1 MTDDVDARP
10 RHGAAGIWVLF
21 CAAGGGAGLA
31 FDLALNTGRGFWA
44 GDEPGAHAA
53 IGAVVSLFVIGA
65 GYLARVA
72 LVQRKDDSKQSG
84 ESNAGD
90 LS

>member
-1 MTDDVDARP
+1 MTDDADVRP

-44 GDEPGAHAA
+44 GDEPGAYAA
-53 IGAVVSLFVIGA
+53 IGAVVALFVIGA

-72 LVQRKDDSKQSG
+72 LVQRKPRANETG
-84 ESNAGD
+84 ESDARH
-90 LS
+90 LP